1 MFLEPHF
8 HHQRSGWLE
17 VIVGSMFSGK
27 TEELLRR
34 LRRAEIANQCVGLFK
49 IKLDDRY
56 SEEQVVS
63 HDRSFMVANQVTKS
77 KEIFLQ
83 GEDFDVI
90 GIDEIQFFDEEIMD
104 VTQKLARNGKR
115 VIMAGLDMDFS
126 GRPFDPVPGI
136 MAVAEYVT
144 KLHAICQQCGSLATH
159 SYRLIPSRD
168 QILLGASEQ
177 YEARCRVCFDMGNI
191 LDFKSVNN

>member
-8 HHQRSGWLE
+8 HHQRSGWIE
-17 VIVGSMFSGK
+17 IIVGSMFSGK

-34 LRRAEIANQCVGLFK
+34 LKRSEIANQKVVVFK
-49 IKLDDRY
+49 IGMDSRY
-56 SEEQVVS
+56 STDHVIS
-63 HDRSFMVANQVTKS
+63 HDSSYMSGKKIDHS
-77 KEIFLQ
+77 SEIIPQ
-83 GEDFDVI
+83 SIDYEVI
-90 GIDEIQFFDEEIMD
+90 GVDEVQFFDEGIIKVSQE
-104 VTQKLARNGKR
+104 LARQGKR

-126 GRPFDPVPGI
+126 GQPFYPVPDL
-136 MAVAEYVT
+136 MAIAEYVT

-168 QILLGASEQ
+168 QILLGAGEQ

>member
-8 HHQRSGWLE
+8 HNQRNGWIE

-34 LRRAEIANQCVGLFK
+34 LKRSQIARQNVVLYK
-49 IKLDDRY
+49 TTMDDRF
-56 SEEQVVS
+56 SDEHVVS
-63 HDRSFMVANQVTKS
+63 HDSSSMVARQVNTS
-77 KEIFLQ
+77 RDIARLSE
-83 GEDFDVI
+83 EYDVV
-90 GIDEIQFFDEEIMD
+90 GIDEVQFFDEKIIE
-104 VTQKLARNGKR
+104 VSQELAIQGKR
-115 VIMAGLDMDFS
+115 VILAGLDMDFS
-126 GRPFDPVPGI
+126 GKPFGSVPGL

-144 KLHAICQQCGSLATH
+144 KLHAICQQCGRLANH
-159 SYRLIPSRD
+159 SYRLLPSRD

-177 YEARCRVCFDMGNI
+177 YEARCRVCFGMGNM

>member
-8 HHQRSGWLE
+8 HHKRSGWLE
-17 VIVGSMFSGK
+17 IIVGSMFSGK

-34 LRRAEIANQCVGLFK
+34 LRRSQIANQKVGLFK
-49 IKLDDRY
+49 ISLDNRY
-56 SEEQVVS
+56 SEQQVVS
-63 HDRSFMVANQVTKS
+63 HDRSFMEAIQVDQAS
-77 KEIFLQ
+77 EILIQ
-83 GEDFDVI
+83 SSEYEVI
-90 GIDEIQFFDEEIMD
+90 GIDEVQFFDDNIIEVSQE
-104 VTQKLARNGKR
+104 LARQGKR
-115 VIMAGLDMDFS
+115 VIMAGLDMDSS
-126 GRPFDPVPGI
+126 GRPFGSVPEL
-136 MAVAEYVT
+136 MAVSEYVT

-159 SYRLIPSRD
+159 SYRLLASRD

>member
-8 HHQRSGWLE
+8 HHQRIGWLE
-17 VIVGSMFSGK
+17 IIVGSMFSGK
-27 TEELLRR
+27 TEELIRR
-34 LRRAEIANQCVGLFK
+34 LKRSEIANQKVVVFK
-49 IKLDDRY
+49 IVLDDRY

-63 HDRSFMVANQVTKS
+63 HDRTTMVSQKIVQSSDILARS
-77 KEIFLQ
+77 DGYE
-83 GEDFDVI
+83 VI
-90 GIDEIQFFDEEIMD
+90 GIDEVQFFDDKIIDISQE
-104 VTQKLARNGKR
+104 LARQGKR

-126 GRPFDPVPGI
+126 GRPFDPVPGL
-136 MAVAEYVT
+136 MAVSEYVT
-144 KLHAICQQCGSLATH
+144 KLHAICQKCGSLATH

-168 QILLGASEQ
+168 QILVGASEQ

>member
-8 HHQRSGWLE
+8 HNQRNGWIE

-34 LRRAEIANQCVGLFK
+34 LKRSQIARQNVVLFK
-49 IKLDDRY
+49 TTMDDRF
-56 SEEQVVS
+56 SDEHVVS
-63 HDRSFMVANQVTKS
+63 HDSSSMVARQVNTS
-77 KEIFLQ
+77 RDIARLSE
-83 GEDFDVI
+83 EYDVV
-90 GIDEIQFFDEEIMD
+90 GIDEVQFFDEKIIE
-104 VTQKLARNGKR
+104 VSQELAIQGKR
-115 VIMAGLDMDFS
+115 VILAGLDMDFS
-126 GRPFDPVPGI
+126 GKPFGSVPGL

-144 KLHAICQQCGSLATH
+144 KLHAICQQCGRLANH
-159 SYRLIPSRD
+159 SYRLLPSRD

-177 YEARCRVCFDMGNI
+177 YEARCRVCFGMGNM

>member
-17 VIVGSMFSGK
+17 IITGSMFSGK
-27 TEELLRR
+27 TEELIRR
-34 LRRAEIANQCVGLFK
+34 LKRSEIANQKVVVFK
-49 IKLDDRY
+49 IAMDDRY

-63 HDRSFMVANQVTKS
+63 HDSSAIVSQRIHRSS
-77 KEIFLQ
+77 EILARSE
-83 GEDFDVI
+83 GYKVV
-90 GIDEIQFFDEEIMD
+90 GIDEAQFFDADIIEI
-104 VTQKLARNGKR
+104 TQELARKGKR

-126 GRPFDPVPGI
+126 GRPFGPVPGL
-136 MAVAEYVT
+136 MAVSEYVT

-168 QILLGASEQ
+168 QILVGAQEQ